1 MSHLYRL
8 ACLTCNSC
16 TKEVSGTDKIR
27 EFVNN
32 WSRHKSAISEVFAL
46 GLFDCGDLENSFYY
60 KSIPSDIY
68 EFMLEHEH
76 HELVIRSEYYP
87 NQKDETIE
95 PG

>member
-16 TKEVSGTDKIR
+16 TKEVSGADKIR

-32 WSRHKSAISEVFAL
+32 WSRYKSAISEVFAL
-46 GLFDCGDLENSFYY
+46 GLFDCGDLANYLYY
-60 KSIPSDIY
+60 QSIPPDIY

-87 NQKDETIE
+87 NQKDETTK